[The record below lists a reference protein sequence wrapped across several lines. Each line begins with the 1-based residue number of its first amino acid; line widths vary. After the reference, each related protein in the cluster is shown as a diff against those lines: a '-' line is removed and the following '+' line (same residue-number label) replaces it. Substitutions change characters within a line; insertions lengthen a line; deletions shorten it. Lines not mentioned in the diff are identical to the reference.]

1 MTTSSSA
8 TRNDLLG
15 IGWMLMAG
23 LCFVIVNGS
32 VRWLGTSLPSPEAAF
47 IRFAF
52 GLAFLAP
59 VLARALR
66 RGFTPE
72 SWRLFALRGV
82 VHTCAVSF
90 WFYAMARI
98 TVAEVTAIGY
108 LSPIIV
114 TIGAALILGES
125 LSWRRMLAIGVALCG
140 ALIVLRPGL
149 RELAPGHLSQ
159 VVASCFFG
167 CSYLMAKRLSAENPA
182 TVVVAM
188 LSLTVTIGL
197 GPVAIMVW
205 ETPTLTQLATL
216 AMTALFATAGHY
228 CMTRAFAVAP
238 LTVTQPVTFLQLL
251 WASLLGW
258 FVFSEKVDIW
268 VLLGGSL
275 MISAICYITLREA
288 RQRQNVARPSGA
300 SAQAN

>member
-1 MTTSSSA
+1 MNSTSTA

-15 IGWMLMAG
+15 IGWMLLAG
-23 LCFVIVNGS
+23 LCFVIVNGT

-52 GLAFLAP
+52 GLVFLLP
-59 VLARALR
+59 VLVPVMR
-66 RGFTPE
+66 RGFTPR
-72 SWRLFALRGV
+72 SWRLFALRGA
-82 VHTCAVSF
+82 VHSCAVAF

-114 TIGAALILGES
+114 TLGAALILGES
-125 LSWRRMLAIGVALCG
+125 LSWRRMTAIVVALCG

-149 RELAPGHLSQ
+149 RELTPGHLSQ
-159 VVASCFFG
+159 VVASMFFG
-167 CSYLMAKRLSAENPA
+167 CSYLIAKRLSAENPA

-188 LSLTVTIGL
+188 LSLSVTIGL
-197 GPVAIMVW
+197 APLAMMVW
-205 ETPTLTQLATL
+205 VMPQLSQLLTL
-216 AMTALFATAGHY
+216 ALTAAFATTGHY
-228 CMTRAFAVAP
+228 CMTRAFAIAP

-258 FVFSEKVDIW
+258 FVFSEKVDLW
-268 VLLGGSL
+268 VLLGGTL
-275 MISAICYITLREA
+275 MISAICYITWREA
-288 RQRQNVARPSGA
+288 GARRARPA
-300 SAQAN
+300 VV